1 MSCACETPGVYGGD
15 STPPARAGTKKG
27 PPKPRPC
34 CTPTTNACALC
45 MPLGACLAFRGIEG
59 CVPFLHGSQGCA
71 TYIRRYLISHFR
83 EPMDIASSSFG
94 EHAVVFGGQASLS
107 EGLLNVIGQ
116 YRPALIGVATTCLA
130 ETIGDDLGMLLRT
143 FRAKHASMEGFP
155 VIVPVST
162 PSYAGT
168 HGEGFWRA
176 ARAAAE
182 ALAERTARDSDLVAI
197 CPGMVSPADFRHL
210 RDLLLAY
217 HMRFVLFPDYAETL
231 DGPSWD
237 GHIQLP
243 PGGTPLR
250 AMRRL
255 GDCGTLLTFTTCMP
269 PEAQP
274 GGALAR
280 WGDIRRVNL
289 PLPVGVAA
297 TDRLLALF
305 GEWAGC
311 SMPAELKAERG
322 RLIDAY
328 VDAHKITAGRRVAVF
343 GEPDF
348 VVGLTA
354 FLREVGMLPV
364 LCAAGGPAPL
374 FEAAL
379 RAAVPDLPPDARVAA
394 DLDFADIEAAVETLK
409 PDLLVGTSKGYGL
422 SRRLGIPLL
431 RAGFPI
437 HDRIGGPRM
446 LHVGYRGAQRL
457 FDTLCNLLLDRD
469 QNRSA
474 VGYAYM

>member
-1 MSCACETPGVYGGD
+1 MRSFEMRVIRQLVRGEETMS
-15 STPPARAGTKKG
+15 G

-34 CTPTTNACALC
+34 CTPTTNACSLC
-45 MPLGACLAFRGIEG
+45 MPLGACLAFRGLEG

-71 TYIRRYLISHFR
+71 TYMRRYLISHFR

-94 EHAVVFGGQASLS
+94 EQAVVFGGQANLT
-107 EGLLNVIGQ
+107 EGLLNVIEQ
-116 YRPALIGVATTCLA
+116 YKPALIGVATTCLA
-130 ETIGDDLGMLLRT
+130 ETIGDDLGMLLRA
-143 FRAKHASMEGFP
+143 FRSTHAAMEGFP
-155 VIVPVST
+155 AIVPVST

-176 ARAAAE
+176 ARAAVAT
-182 ALAERTARDSDLVAI
+182 LAERTERDADLLGI

-210 RDLLLAY
+210 REILRAY
-217 HMRFVLFPDYAETL
+217 HVRFVLFPDYSETL
-231 DGPSWD
+231 DGPSWSD
-237 GHIQLP
+237 QIQLP

-250 AMRRL
+250 ALRRL
-255 GDCGTLLTFTTCMP
+255 GDCGGLLTFSTCMP
-269 PEAQP
+269 PEALP
-274 GGALAR
+274 GGALER
-280 WGDIRRVNL
+280 WPDIRLTQL

-297 TDRLLALF
+297 TDRLLAFL
-305 GEWAGC
+305 GDWAGC
-311 SMPAELKAERG
+311 SMPTELQTERR
-322 RLIDAY
+322 RLVDAY
-328 VDAHKITAGRRVAVF
+328 VDAHKITAARRVAVF

-348 VVGLTA
+348 VVGMA
-354 FLREVGMLPV
+354 VFLREIGMLPV
-364 LCAAGGPAPL
+364 LCAAGGPAPR

-379 RAAVPDLPPDARVAA
+379 RAAVPDLPDDARVAA
-394 DLDFADIEAAVETLK
+394 DLDFAEIEAAVEACK
-409 PDLLVGTSKGYGL
+409 PELLVGTSKGYGL
-422 SRRLGIPLL
+422 GRRLGIPLL

-457 FDTLCNLLLDRD
+457 FDAVCNTLLEHD